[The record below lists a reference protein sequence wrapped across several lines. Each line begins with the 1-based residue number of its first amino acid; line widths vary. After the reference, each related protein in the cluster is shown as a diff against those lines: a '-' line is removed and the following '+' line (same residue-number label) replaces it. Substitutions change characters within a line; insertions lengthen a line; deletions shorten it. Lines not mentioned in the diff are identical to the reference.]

1 MPQVNVAALG
11 NTIIN
16 EAISRGSSIWP
27 KIQSAAPLYIR
38 GFAQTLASIAAGVA
52 KGEITKKD
60 AAMYVRNARLL
71 LVMGVANTCQV
82 VLVEV
87 QGFMDSV
94 LNALRASINAA
105 LPIAIL

>member
-1 MPQVNVAALG
+1 MPINVGVLG

-16 EAISRGSSIWP
+16 EAIRRGGSTWT

-38 GFAQTLASIAAGVA
+38 GFAQTLASIAAGVV
-52 KGEITKKD
+52 KGEISKKD

-71 LVMGVANTCQV
+71 LIMGIANTSHV
-82 VLVEV
+82 VLIEV
-87 QGFMDSV
+87 QAFIDGAI
-94 LNALRASINAA
+94 NAARASINAA

>member
-1 MPQVNVAALG
+1 MAINVGALG

-16 EAISRGSSIWP
+16 EAIRRGGGIWT
-27 KIQSAAPLYIR
+27 KIQSGAPLYIR

-52 KGEITKKD
+52 KGDISKKD

-71 LVMGVANTCQV
+71 LIMGIANTSHV
-82 VLVEV
+82 VLIEV
-87 QGFMDSV
+87 QAFIDGV
-94 LNALRASINAA
+94 LNAVRASINGA